1 MTHLPLW
8 FIPLFPLIGTILLGT
23 IAVVSSGAKK
33 GPSEGLVGTLAVL
46 FPALSFAVVAI
57 LACSM
62 PEAGLRET
70 LCNWIDIPLFR
81 ADIGFLFDGLSRI
94 MLLFV
99 TGIGSLIAMYS
110 IGYMHGDRGFAR
122 FFAYINLFLFSM
134 VVLVLA
140 DSLLLT
146 FLGWEGVGLC
156 SYLLI
161 GFWNQDLKNCKAA
174 NKAFIVNRVGDIGF
188 LLGMLTLVTIGG
200 SSLLNYDGL
209 AAFINMV
216 IGAGEV
222 VELVLPLSLAG
233 LLFFIGCTG
242 KSAQIPLLTWLPDAM
257 AGPTPVSALIHAA
270 TMVTSGVYL
279 LARLSM
285 MFCLLEHVL
294 LIIVFVGMFTALWAA
309 IAGLLQ
315 NDIKKVLAYS
325 TISQLG
331 YMFMAAGVCAFDAS
345 IFHVFTHAFFKAA
358 LFLGAGAVIHS
369 LAGEQDMRRMGGL
382 INKTPVTACVMIFA
396 FLAIVGFPGFAGF
409 WSKDLILERIFV
421 SGPILG
427 PIVYVVGLATAV
439 ITAVYMGRL
448 IIMTFFGKYR
458 GSKESEEHI
467 HEAPAVMLFPMV
479 ILAFGAIFSGYLW
492 ADSIGLTFFRD
503 SMASVVGHAQALY
516 LAANPAAHVN
526 PVIFAALG
534 TLAALGGM
542 YIAWKVFSRARIIGV
557 KGASTVPEGSAAS
570 WTFLWDYI
578 HCAFI
583 AGVNILAWFCDVV
596 VEKVLQA
603 IQWTIA
609 AIVEILGDGASILQ
623 VRKVRLQ
630 LSFSVAGVAL
640 LVMLVIFSGG
650 LV

>member
-8 FIPLFPLIGTILLGT
+8 LIPLFPLVATILLGT
-23 IAVVSSGAKK
+23 IAVVSSGSKK
-33 GPSEGLVGTLAVL
+33 GPAEGIVGGLAVL
-46 FPALSFAVVAI
+46 FPALSFAVVAV
-57 LACSM
+57 LAFGM
-62 PEAGLRET
+62 PEAGIRET
-70 LCNWIDIPLFR
+70 LCNWIDIPLFK

-99 TGIGSLIAMYS
+99 TGIGTLIALYS
-110 IGYMHGDRGFAR
+110 TGYMHGDRGFAR

-134 VVLVLA
+134 IVLVLS

-161 GFWNQDLKNCKAA
+161 GFWNKDISNCKAA

-188 LLGMLTLVTIGG
+188 LLGMLCLVTVGG
-200 SSLLNYDGL
+200 SEILNYDSL
-209 AAFINMV
+209 SAFIQML
-216 IGAGEV
+216 IAGGH
-222 VELVLPLSLAG
+222 VEIVLPLLSLAG

-279 LARLSM
+279 LARMGNLFS
-285 MFCLLEHVL
+285 LLPVVL
-294 LIIVFVGMFTALWAA
+294 LIITLIGLATAFWAA
-309 IAGLLQ
+309 VAGLFQ

-369 LAGEQDMRRMGGL
+369 LAGEQDMRKMGGL
-382 INKTPVTACVMIFA
+382 IRKTPVTACVMIFA
-396 FLAIVGFPGFAGF
+396 FFAIIGFPGFAGF
-409 WSKDLILERIFV
+409 WSKDLILERLFV
-421 SGPILG
+421 SGPMG
-427 PIVYVVGLATAV
+427 PAFYVIGLFTAI

-448 IIMTFFGKYR
+448 IILTFFGEYR

-467 HEAPAVMLFPMV
+467 HEAPASMLFPMV
-479 ILAFGAIFSGYLW
+479 VLAFGAVFAGYLW
-492 ADSIGLTFFRD
+492 ADSIGITFFSD
-503 SMASVVGHAQALY
+503 SLAPVVGSAQAY
-516 LAANPAAHVN
+516 AATLHPHVHVN
-526 PVIFAALG
+526 PMIFAGLG
-534 TLAALGGM
+534 TLAALLGM
-542 YIAWKVFSRARIIGV
+542 FIAYKVYGSAR
-557 KGASTVPEGSAAS
+557 VPEAKGSSAPESRKAT
-570 WTFLWDYI
+570 WTFFFDYVHKYCGI
-578 HCAFI
+578 I
-583 AGVNILAWFCDVV
+583 PVQVLAWICDVV
-596 VEKVLQA
+596 VDKILQA
-603 IQWTIA
+603 AQWTIG
-609 AIVEILGDGASILQ
+609 AIATILGDGATVVQ

-630 LSFSVAGVAL
+630 VAFSIAGVVAL
-640 LVMLVIFSGG
+640 VAIVLLTGG
-650 LV
+650 LI